1 MDYGDISAGVDRR
14 LCGTVERRK
23 IKQDEQNSGKN
34 TRKARKRG
42 KILIENEYHT
52 LLDSNMKS

>member
-1 MDYGDISAGVDRR
+1 MQVLIEGCVAQWK
-14 LCGTVERRK
+14 RRK
-23 IKQDEQNSGKN
+23 IKQEEQNSGKN

-52 LLDSNMKS
+52 LLDSNMNS

>member
-1 MDYGDISAGVDRR
+1 MEILVQVLIEGCVAQWK
-14 LCGTVERRK
+14 RRK
-23 IKQDEQNSGKN
+23 IKQDEQSSGKN

-52 LLDSNMKS
+52 LLDSNMNS